1 MVDSPQHSAGNGPEK
16 ASPEVV
22 ARFTRLVRDLVWE
35 LHPELQRSVVVTL
48 DSDLDRDLGLDSLGR
63 AELVLRID
71 RAFKVR
77 LPDQLLAD
85 ASTPRDLLQALV
97 AAAPHSAVAMEALPP
112 ELTELPEIVA
122 PFSEATLIGVLAH
135 LVHSHGERPHVLLWR
150 SEDEVQTISYAE
162 LDRVSRAVAAG
173 LVARGLGPG
182 DRVAI
187 MLPTEAAFFEAFFGV
202 LYAGGVPVPV
212 YPPFRRAQV

>member
-1 MVDSPQHSAGNGPEK
+1 MVDSPQHSDGNIPEK

-35 LHPELQRSVVVTL
+35 LHPEMQRRVTVTL

-85 ASTPRDLLQALV
+85 ASTPRDLLRALV
-97 AAAPHSAVAMEALPP
+97 AAAPHSAATEASPP

-122 PFSEATLIGVLAH
+122 PFSEATLIEVLAH
-135 LVHSHGERPHVLLWR
+135 HVHSHGERPH
-150 SEDEVQTISYAE
+150 
-162 LDRVSRAVAAG
+162 
-173 LVARGLGPG
+173 
-182 DRVAI
+182 
-187 MLPTEAAFFEAFFGV
+187 
-202 LYAGGVPVPV
+202 
-212 YPPFRRAQV
+212 